1 MNIKQL
7 TILKTLL
14 ATRSYTDTARTLNY
28 TQSNISQRNPTA
40 RNRITK

>member
-28 TQSNISQRNPTA
+28 TQSNISQQ
-40 RNRITK
+40 IQ